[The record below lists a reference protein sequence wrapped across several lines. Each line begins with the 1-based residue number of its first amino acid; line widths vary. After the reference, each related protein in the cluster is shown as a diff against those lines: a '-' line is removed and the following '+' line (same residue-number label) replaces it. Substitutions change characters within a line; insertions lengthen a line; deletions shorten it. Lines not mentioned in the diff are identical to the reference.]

1 MSHIRLS
8 RARSLALGTAL
19 AICAGAFTP
28 AFAASNLAFMDNSPL
43 AFMRKADN
51 ASIAKAAGAALSDQQ
66 DNETVEWSNKGTG
79 NPTAITA
86 QLTPTN
92 TQKTDAQTCRD
103 LIVLLGA
110 RGQEVTLRLAAC
122 RKGEN
127 GRWELQKRGSK

>member
-8 RARSLALGTAL
+8 RARSLALGTVL
-19 AICAGAFTP
+19 AIGAGAFTP

>member
-8 RARSLALGTAL
+8 RACSLALGTAL
-19 AICAGAFTP
+19 AIGAGAFTP